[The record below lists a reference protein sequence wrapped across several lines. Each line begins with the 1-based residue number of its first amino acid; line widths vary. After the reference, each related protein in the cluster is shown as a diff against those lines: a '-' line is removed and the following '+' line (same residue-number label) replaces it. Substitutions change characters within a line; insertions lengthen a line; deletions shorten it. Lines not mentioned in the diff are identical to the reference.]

1 VATIKEEL
9 TNSKNLHEHT
19 QHQLDQALQRGK
31 TLKDH
36 LESERK
42 MCQVARSQLV
52 ANTQWIRDLST
63 RLEKCIA
70 EKEEIKVA
78 ATSIRQVVCGS
89 FENELSKPFLEQVP
103 GLIQVYCKKA
113 ARVCASQALG
123 IVRAFFPSLD
133 LTPVGEGMPEDC
145 STEDLAGH
153 IAAMESVAERLLADN
168 VMQNSCSCGETS

>member
-42 MCQVARSQLV
+42 MCQVAGSQLV

-63 RLEKCIA
+63 HLEKCIA

-78 ATSIRQVVCGS
+78 ATSILQVVSGLS
-89 FENELSKPFLEQVP
+89 ENELSKPILEQVP

-113 ARVCASQALG
+113 ARV
-123 IVRAFFPSLD
+123 FFPSLD

-153 IAAMESVAERLLADN
+153 IAAMESIVERLLADN
-168 VMQNSCSCGETS
+168 VMQNSCSYGETL